1 MSTLDMKIAQWSAAD
16 KKKGVCRNENVLFE
30 EKIGEK
36 GLSFY
41 ECVCVVY
48 VISFYFGEWNK
59 LVSRTN
65 GTEIGWKWSK

>member
-1 MSTLDMKIAQWSAAD
+1 MLNTIRDVYKTILMGW
-16 KKKGVCRNENVLFE
+16 NWENVLFE
-30 EKIGEK
+30 EEIGEE

-48 VISFYFGEWNK
+48 VLSFYFGEWNK